1 MSRRASVTL
10 FFGVI
15 LKDDT
20 IPPFD
25 ESDEGWDEATLAY
38 LAWSG
43 KADRNG
49 VAIETFG
56 HCENPY
62 HAVVIA
68 STVKSGQEWSPL
80 PVKTREIS
88 PRQAAR
94 IEAFLKKHGLT
105 EDVDRKASRVPGWYV
120 VPYYG

>member
-1 MSRRASVTL
+1 MSRHASVTL

-25 ESDEGWDEATLAY
+25 ESDEGWDETTLAY

-43 KADRNG
+43 DADKTG

-80 PVKTREIS
+80 PVKTARS
-88 PRQAAR
+88 APARPPR
-94 IEAFLKKHGLT
+94 
-105 EDVDRKASRVPGWYV
+105 SRRS
-120 VPYYG
+120 